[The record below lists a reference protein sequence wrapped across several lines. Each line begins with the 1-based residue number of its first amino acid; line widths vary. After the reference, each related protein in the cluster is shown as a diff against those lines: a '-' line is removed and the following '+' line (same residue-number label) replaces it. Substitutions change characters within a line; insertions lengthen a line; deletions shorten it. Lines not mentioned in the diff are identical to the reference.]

1 MSLAS
6 CHHTCLCHSNS
17 KLDLTFI
24 TLTCVSRLI
33 SSSIFQQP
41 KSSTQLPVLSPDEC
55 YVLNP
60 WAYWVLS
67 CFLGWDKLLGLR
79 TLANGI
85 SPWPADGSHPP
96 PARHRRGHLTH
107 YCHLPGGRGNC
118 VFDEYFMKP
127 SLSPITTNWRLHHIL
142 LAPIKTSISPVSV
155 YVLAVWPV
163 VKLSQQ
169 LAAGSGQLRGEDLE
183 QISSLP
189 PCISCTSPLHWYS
202 AYSIKIVFTVI
213 TKH

>member
-1 MSLAS
+1 M
-6 CHHTCLCHSNS
+6 
-17 KLDLTFI
+17 
-24 TLTCVSRLI
+24 SRLI
-33 SSSIFQQP
+33 SAVQNFLSRIA
-41 KSSTQLPVLSPDEC
+41 LLNWDWLLSPDEC

-60 WAYWVLS
+60 WSYWVLS
-67 CFLGWDKLLGLR
+67 CFLGWDKLRGLR
-79 TLANGI
+79 TAANGI

-96 PARHRRGHLTH
+96 PAPGRHRRGHLTH
-107 YCHLPGGRGNC
+107 YCHLHGVRGNC

-127 SLSPITTNWRLHHIL
+127 SLSPITSHWCLHHIL

-163 VKLSQQ
+163 VKLQQQ

-189 PCISCTSPLHWYS
+189 PLYKLHLPPS
-202 AYSIKIVFTVI
+202 LILRILN
-213 TKH
+213 